1 MANVTGKQAAKTVVC
16 TLMGAAPGAIWLINV
31 GTTQSLVITCLGA
44 FIGFGLSLPGV
55 SAARVLGATVG
66 MILARNV
73 PMSPLQDK
81 ILDTFMGEKQSPE
94 TERHADT
101 DAQVAWPQE
110 KWYAKPK
117 DSRTAGSPK

>member
-1 MANVTGKQAAKTVVC
+1 MANLTGKQIAITIAF
-16 TLMGAAPGAIWLINV
+16 TLIGAAPGAIWLINA
-31 GTTQSLVITCLGA
+31 GTTQSLVIACLGA

-55 SAARVLGATVG
+55 SAARVMGATVG

-81 ILDTFMGEKQSPE
+81 ILDAFIDNRRPLDA
-94 TERHADT
+94 ERDADS

-110 KWYAKPK
+110 PSYPKPIR
-117 DSRTAGSPK
+117 SRTADSP